1 MMMVDDLF
9 AYISFLLQEKIFKG
23 STTMK
28 EKKGILQNKC
38 FMVYLYKNE
47 MNKEKKLTYRDSNCQ
62 PIVHNANAITTTPR
76 K

>member
-1 MMMVDDLF
+1 MMDDDGLWWGVTIVDDLYNDLF

-47 MNKEKKLTYRDSNCQ
+47 MNN
-62 PIVHNANAITTTPR
+62 
-76 K
+76 